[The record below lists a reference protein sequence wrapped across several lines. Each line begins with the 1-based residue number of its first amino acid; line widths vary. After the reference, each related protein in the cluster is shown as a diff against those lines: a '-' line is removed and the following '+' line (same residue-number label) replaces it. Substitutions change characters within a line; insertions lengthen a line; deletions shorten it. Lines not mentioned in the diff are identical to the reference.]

1 MRGAAPQPRD
11 DPAPERPDL
20 EARVAQVCA
29 SHQAV
34 IGEIRA
40 GLKLLAASQCD
51 PQIAAVLADRLR
63 LAAAGAFDSGV
74 HMEEMRCALAEFT
87 AANKGNDRLFDAGR
101 AFERARIARESI
113 PGPRHRRG
121 YAAREP
127 GEGQRALFSVKAL
140 VPVAA
145 AFWAARKAIPAH
157 VKLAAFTTTVLAGAG
172 GAAFVVAPAVT
183 HSAPGPVPGSAASLP
198 GWHTS
203 ASPFPSSS
211 QIALTLTKPKPK
223 HAAKGKELL
232 SASGVP
238 APLAGPQTGS
248 GASASPSSPAV
259 QVSGTLAVTSGNTQL
274 SLGLDGIT
282 YSGSVTVMA
291 QGGDVKWGATSNSP
305 DVTVSTPDGLSG
317 VLGDGSAV
325 TFTISVDPSAQ
336 LSAGS
341 ATVRIWP
348 GITISV
354 TWLALPVVPSVDP
367 SPPVSVPVLPSVL
380 PS

>member
-1 MRGAAPQPRD
+1 MRHAARQQAKE
-11 DPAPERPDL
+11 PAPDRPDP
-20 EARVAQVCA
+20 EAMMDRVMNE
-29 SHQAV
+29 H
-34 IGEIRA
+34 R
-40 GLKLLAASQCD
+40 
-51 PQIAAVLADRLR
+51 AVLARVRALLARDAPAEEYRI
-63 LAAAGAFDSGV
+63 LAAAMFDCGT
-74 HMEEMRCALAEFT
+74 HWEEARGELAKYAVTKPADEHIY
-87 AANKGNDRLFDAGR
+87 AKGHEDGR
-101 AFERARIARESI
+101 ACERAQIARESI

-183 HSAPGPVPGSAASLP
+183 HSASGASAGHGAAPAASVNAATP
-198 GWHTS
+198 I
-203 ASPFPSSS
+203 PSSS

-238 APLAGPQTGS
+238 APLTGPQTGS
-248 GASASPSSPAV
+248 GPSAASSPAV
-259 QVSGTLAVTSGNTQL
+259 SVAGTLAVTSGNTQL

-282 YSGSVTVMA
+282 YSGSVTVTA

-305 DVTVSTPDGLSG
+305 DVTVSAPDGLSG
-317 VLGDGSAV
+317 VLGDGGAE
-325 TFTISVDPSAQ
+325 TFTISVNPSAQ

-348 GITISV
+348 GVTISV
-354 TWLALPVVPSVDP
+354 TWIALPVVSVPSVVP
-367 SPPVSVPVLPSVL
+367 SAVASLVPSIAPGLPG
-380 PS
+380 